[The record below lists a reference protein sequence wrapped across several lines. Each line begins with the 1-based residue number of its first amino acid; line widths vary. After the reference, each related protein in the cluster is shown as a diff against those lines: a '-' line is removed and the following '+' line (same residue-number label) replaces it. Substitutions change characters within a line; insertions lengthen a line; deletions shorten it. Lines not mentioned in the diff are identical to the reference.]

1 MKSRAAHVEASS
13 PTCEAL
19 GRGRR
24 SGPRVLCK
32 DSSRNITGALQRAEK
47 DPKKRG
53 RFECSAAL
61 LSICCVMRA
70 MAFMWVGDGAEGNS
84 NSNGWIAE
92 RGSREQEEEES
103 GARVERVGVPWTSLA

>member
-1 MKSRAAHVEASS
+1 
-13 PTCEAL
+13 
-19 GRGRR
+19 
-24 SGPRVLCK
+24 
-32 DSSRNITGALQRAEK
+32 
-47 DPKKRG
+47 
-53 RFECSAAL
+53 
-61 LSICCVMRA
+61 